1 LQNDY
6 DNWCPEIYRGLFID
20 RFNQDQLKIAPCCAA
35 KTAIENSADFSFE
48 TSPYLTKLREQF
60 KRGERPVECDWCW
73 KAEAC
78 GNKSRREASIDFYQ
92 AAQQDKYK
100 VILEGIDYN
109 STWACNLA
117 CVMCGTSCS
126 SSWATDL
133 NLSKTDLQKLGR
145 LYRNNNNILENLDL
159 SHVNKIHFNGGEPLL
174 NNDQNVILS
183 KLEQI
188 GILKNIQLS
197 YNTNGTIEPSTDI
210 KNLWSKAKIV
220 RLFFSIDA
228 IEQAFEYIR
237 QPAKWNQVSKN
248 LLNMKEMMP
257 SNVMFGFTVT
267 VGSHNIFELEKL
279 DTWIQKNLATTRDGF
294 KNLVCWQLAHGF
306 DPRYLTKEAK
316 LEAIKYLT
324 PIKSFSSIAS
334 YLTSTLDNESDNSWI
349 KSLDM
354 IDARRNTNWKQALQ
368 ISKYY

>member
-6 DNWCPEIYRGLFID
+6 DNWCPEIYRGLFVD

-35 KTAIENSADFSFE
+35 LVSIEDSDNFSFE

-60 KRGERPVECDWCW
+60 DRGDRPVECNYCW

-78 GNKSRREASIDFYQ
+78 GGESRRKTAINFYQ
-92 AAQQDKYK
+92 VSHEDKNK

-117 CVMCGTSCS
+117 CVMCGPSCS

-133 NLSKTDLQKLGR
+133 NLTKSKLKKLGR
-145 LYRNNNNILENLDL
+145 LYRNNNNILEKLDL
-159 SHVNKIHFNGGEPLL
+159 SHVKKIHFNGGEPLL
-174 NNDQNVILS
+174 NNDQNVMLL
-183 KLEQI
+183 KLEQV
-188 GILKNIQLS
+188 GILKNIQIS
-197 YNTNGTIEPSTDI
+197 YNTNGTIKPSTDT
-210 KNLWSKAKIV
+210 KALWNKAKVVI
-220 RLFFSIDA
+220 LWFSIDA
-228 IEQAFEYIR
+228 VEQAFEYIR
-237 QPAKWNQVSKN
+237 QPAKWDQVSKN
-248 LLNMKEMMP
+248 LLNMKEVMP
-257 SNVMFGFTVT
+257 SNVMFGFNIT

-279 DTWIQKNLATTRDGF
+279 ITWIQENLATSRDGY
-294 KNLVCWQLAHGF
+294 KNLVSWQLAYRF
-306 DPRYLTKEAK
+306 DPKYLTKEAK

-324 PIKSFSSIAS
+324 PIESFTSLAS
-334 YLTSTLDNESDNSWI
+334 YLTSTLDIESNNSWI
-349 KSLDM
+349 ELLDT